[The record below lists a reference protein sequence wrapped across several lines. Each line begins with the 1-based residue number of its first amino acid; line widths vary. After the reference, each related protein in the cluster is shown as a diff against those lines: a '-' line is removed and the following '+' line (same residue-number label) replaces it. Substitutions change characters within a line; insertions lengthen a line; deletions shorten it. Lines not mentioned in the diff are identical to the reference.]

1 MARKKK
7 AAKAKAKP
15 AAKKRE
21 TRRPSAAQ
29 PAIDD
34 ESEEMQ
40 DPMAVGI
47 VVMTGV
53 FLVAAIVVNMLHL
66 GHFGVGPFK

>member
-7 AAKAKAKP
+7 AAKSKP

-29 PAIDD
+29 QAVP
-34 ESEEMQ
+34 EEGEEMQ

-47 VVMTGV
+47 VVMTGI
-53 FLVAAIVVNMLHL
+53 FLIIAIVINMMHL
-66 GHFGVGPFK
+66 GGYGIGPFKG